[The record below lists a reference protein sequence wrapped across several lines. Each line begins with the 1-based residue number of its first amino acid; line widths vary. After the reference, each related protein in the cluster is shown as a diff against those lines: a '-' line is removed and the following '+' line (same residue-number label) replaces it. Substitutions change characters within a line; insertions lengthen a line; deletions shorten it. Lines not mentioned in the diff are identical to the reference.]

1 MAIFNSNAYNGGA
14 IFRVLGDQPA
24 EITATIEVP
33 AGYRLLTTDVLNA
46 FRIGADHSIDEITAR
61 FSALDRAQAPALTL
75 NVGYLVEA
83 GTDDNDAF
91 IAASTVGRAG
101 GQVHVENGGDD
112 PFAVG
117 ALAPLNEVADVV
129 VIPAAAA
136 NATAGTGQVGTGD
149 APGFI
154 TITAKISRRVNSPSR
169 DDASYAYPSTQ

>member
-1 MAIFNSNAYNGGA
+1 MATFNSNAYNGGA

-33 AGYRLLTTDVLNA
+33 EGHRLLTTDVLNA

-61 FSALDRAQAPALTL
+61 FSALDRAQAPTLTL
-75 NVGYLVEA
+75 DVGYLVA
-83 GTDDNDAF
+83 VGTDDQNAF

-101 GQVHVENGGDD
+101 GQVRVENGGDD

-117 ALAPLNEVADVV
+117 ALAPLNEVADIV

-136 NATAGTGQVGTGD
+136 HTVAGSGQIGTGD
-149 APGFI
+149 APGFV
-154 TITAKISRRVNSPSR
+154 TITAKISRRVNAPSR